1 MGNTLTGSPKISPDG
16 KRIAFDSRPEG
27 QPEIFAINVDG
38 SGLTRV
44 TSDPAEDVVPA
55 WSADGRWIYFGS
67 NRGGNW
73 QIWKVLSTGGVPEQV
88 THGGGFAARESP
100 DGQWVYYARGR
111 SVRDCGEFAL
121 TARMSSLFSIG

>member
-16 KRIAFDSRPEG
+16 KRVAFDSRPEG
-27 QPEIFAINVDG
+27 QPEIFVVNVDG
-38 SGLTRV
+38 SGLTRI
-44 TSDPAEDVVPA
+44 TNDPAEDVVPA

-73 QIWKVLSTGGVPEQV
+73 QVWRVLSTGGVPEQV
-88 THGGGFAARESP
+88 THSGGFAARESP

-111 SVRDCGEFAL
+111 SIPGLWRVRP
-121 TARMSSLFSIG
+121 TARASSQSSIA